1 MAGAEVVH
9 QGIPS
14 CVVQLLKVAGAN
26 AQLRLLTLGLQVF
39 S

>member
-9 QGIPS
+9 QRIAS
-14 CVVQLLKVAGAN
+14 CVVQFLKVAGAN
-26 AQLRLLTLGLQVF
+26 AQLRLLTVGLQVF